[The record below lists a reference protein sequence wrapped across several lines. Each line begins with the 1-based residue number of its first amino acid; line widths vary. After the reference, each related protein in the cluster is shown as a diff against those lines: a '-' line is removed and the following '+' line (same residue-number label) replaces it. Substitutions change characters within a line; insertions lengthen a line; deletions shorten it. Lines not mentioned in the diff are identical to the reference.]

1 MQNFNFGTNI
11 KETEGDEAGREVK
24 FKRQTEEQ
32 FLVETGQ
39 LLLLYLVC
47 VSNQN
52 KLLSQRLFNLVLSEP
67 THCLTFNQV

>member
-1 MQNFNFGTNI
+1 MQYFNFGTNI

-52 KLLSQRLFNLVLSEP
+52 KGFLTWFFLSP
-67 THCLTFNQV
+67 PIA